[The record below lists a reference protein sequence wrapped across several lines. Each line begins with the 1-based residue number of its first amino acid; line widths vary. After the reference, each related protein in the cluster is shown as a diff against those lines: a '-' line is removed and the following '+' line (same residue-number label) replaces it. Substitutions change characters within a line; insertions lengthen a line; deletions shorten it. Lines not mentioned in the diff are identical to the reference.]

1 MALHKIGL
9 KGDCGCNYCLKC
21 ANEKTL
27 LNSHDDSDHAVMKT
41 VAKSELALT
50 TDAEAL
56 ASFNRL
62 RDRKDKVSVAEFEQW
77 EQCTGW
83 SCSAFGILSHTQLHK
98 GNVLFLVVLLR
109 VKGLTLFKQCILE
122 VQFKFAISLSD
133 KKAVDGSSLEVTGA
147 RRLLLV
153 ALSFAYF
160 CPLALSLPL

>member
-1 MALHKIGL
+1 MSNGSNALGGL
-9 KGDCGCNYCLKC
+9 VLLLAFCLTH
-21 ANEKTL
+21 NFT
-27 LNSHDDSDHAVMKT
+27 
-41 VAKSELALT
+41 
-50 TDAEAL
+50 
-56 ASFNRL
+56 
-62 RDRKDKVSVAEFEQW
+62 KDGLWQ
-77 EQCTGW
+77 
-83 SCSAFGILSHTQLHK
+83 

-147 RRLLLV
+147 RGLLLV

>member
-98 GNVLFLVVLLR
+98 GW
-109 VKGLTLFKQCILE
+109 
-122 VQFKFAISLSD
+122 
-133 KKAVDGSSLEVTGA
+133 
-147 RRLLLV
+147 
-153 ALSFAYF
+153 
-160 CPLALSLPL
+160 PLARQCPVPCCTSSCKGTYALQTMHP